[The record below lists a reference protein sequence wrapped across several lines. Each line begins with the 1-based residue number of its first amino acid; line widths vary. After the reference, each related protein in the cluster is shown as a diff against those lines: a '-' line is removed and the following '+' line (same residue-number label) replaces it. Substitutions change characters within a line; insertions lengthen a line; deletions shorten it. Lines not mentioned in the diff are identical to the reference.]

1 LNNNNNGFNGNY
13 NNNGYNNGFNGNY
26 NNNGYNNGFNGN
38 YNNNGYNNGFNGNY
52 NNNGYNNGFNG
63 DYNNNGYNN
72 GFNGDY
78 NNSGYNNGFN
88 DNYNNN
94 GYNNG
99 FNNYDNIKRDPN
111 IPIEIYREHPDARM
125 ATKKDGMVVLII
137 ATLMVVVL
145 GVLSAFMIIFVYNQA
160 AETERI
166 IGYNVTVEGTVTDT
180 WTKRTS
186 SRKSTTTHYYASYR
200 YFYNNSGYFGTTKM
214 SRGSLVEGQKIT
226 VYVDPNDPSSS
237 RVFHE
242 GNAAFFAILVSVFA
256 FVPFAACWVIALI
269 KCIQCCQGR
278 IVIYNRTG
286 MKKGGKKVWKKIK

>member
-1 LNNNNNGFNGNY
+1 MNNN
-13 NNNGYNNGFNGNY
+13 NNGFNGNY